1 MLSTFKRYIKSY
13 WFVHFSTKGF
23 HQSEHELKAKY
34 YSEDSKTIELKSTEI
49 VFMVDGRFI
58 HGGLTDRLRGIT
70 SLYHYCKERGI
81 QYYLNYSYPF
91 ELAQFLE
98 PNKYNWLINKSC
110 ITYNSNQAIPIVIN
124 DWQFDVRLHKSY
136 LDKIISKNKGKQ
148 IHIYSNTP
156 YFKNSFKQDFKELF
170 RPSSIVQHRVNETI
184 QMIGEPY
191 IAMVF
196 RFQQLLGDFKETG
209 YKTLPEKEQNL
220 LIQHCINKVNELRN
234 NRHCDKLVLV
244 TSDSSTF
251 LQTICQKLDFVRIIP
266 GKVVHMDHTSD
277 ASNEVYM
284 KSFVDL
290 FVLSKAEKIYLLQTG
305 NMYHSGFAK
314 YASMVEE
321 TSYEEIIF

>member
-1 MLSTFKRYIKSY
+1 MLSILKQYIKSY
-13 WFVHFSTKGF
+13 WFVHFSAKGF
-23 HQSEHELKAKY
+23 HQSEQKLKAKY
-34 YSEDSKTIELKSTEI
+34 YSEKFNTIKLKNTEI
-49 VFMVDGRFI
+49 VFMVDGRFV

-70 SLYHYCKERGI
+70 GLYHYCQKKGI
-81 QYYLNYSYPF
+81 QYYLNYTYPF
-91 ELAQFLE
+91 ELSQFLE
-98 PNKYNWLINKSC
+98 PNKYNWQINTDH

-136 LDKIISKNKGKQ
+136 LDKVISKNKGKQ

-156 YFKNSFKQDFKELF
+156 YFKSTFKQDFKELF
-170 RPSSIVQHRVNETI
+170 QPSFALQHRVDETI
-184 QMIGEPY
+184 HMIGKPY

-209 YKTLPEKEQNL
+209 YKTLSIKERDL

-234 NRHCDKLVLV
+234 NKHSNKLILV
-244 TSDSSTF
+244 TSDSTTF
-251 LQTICQKLDFVRIIP
+251 LQAICHELDFVRIIP
-266 GKVVHMDHTSD
+266 GKVVHMDHTSN

-290 FVLSKAEKIYLLQTG
+290 LVLSKAEKIYLLQTG

-314 YASMVEE
+314 YASMIEE

>member
-13 WFVHFSTKGF
+13 WFVNFSTKGF
-23 HQSEHELKAKY
+23 HQSEQELKAQY
-34 YSEDSKTIELKSTEI
+34 YSENSKTIELKSTEI

-81 QYYLNYSYPF
+81 QYYLNYTYPF
-91 ELAQFLE
+91 ELSQFLK
-98 PNKYNWLINKSC
+98 PNKYNWLINTSR
-110 ITYNSNQAIPIVIN
+110 ITYNSSQAIPIVIN

-136 LDKIISKNKGKQ
+136 LDRVISKNKGKQ

-156 YFKNSFKQDFKELF
+156 YFKNTFKQDFKELF
-170 RPSSIVQHRVNETI
+170 RPTFVLQHRVDEIIN
-184 QMIGEPY
+184 MIGKPY

-209 YKTLPEKEQNL
+209 YKTLPINEQKL
-220 LIQHCINKVNELRN
+220 LIQYCINKVNELHKN
-234 NRHCDKLVLV
+234 KHSSKLILA
-244 TSDSSTF
+244 TSDSTTF
-251 LQTICQKLDFVRIIP
+251 LQAVCQELDFVRMIP

-277 ASNEVYM
+277 ASNDIYM

-305 NMYHSGFAK
+305 DMYHSGFAK
-314 YASMVEE
+314 YASMIEE

>member
-1 MLSTFKRYIKSY
+1 MLSSFKQYIKSY
-13 WFVHFSTKGF
+13 WLVHFSAKGF
-23 HQSEHELKAKY
+23 HQSEQELKAKY
-34 YSEDSKTIELKSTEI
+34 YSDNSKTIELKSTEI

-81 QYYLNYSYPF
+81 QYYLNYTYPF
-91 ELAQFLE
+91 ELSLFLE
-98 PNKYNWLINKSC
+98 PNKYNWLININH

-136 LDKIISKNKGKQ
+136 LDKVISENKGKQ

-156 YFKNSFKQDFKELF
+156 YFKNTFKQDFNELF
-170 RPSSIVQHRVNETI
+170 HPSSILQRRVDETV
-184 QMIGEPY
+184 QMIGESY

-220 LIQHCINKVNELRN
+220 LIQHCINQVNELRN
-234 NRHCDKLVLV
+234 NRHRDKLVLV
-244 TSDSSTF
+244 TSDSLTF
-251 LQTICQKLDFVRIIP
+251 LQAISKKLDFVRIIP
-266 GKVVHMDHTSD
+266 GRVVHMDHTSD

-284 KSFVDL
+284 KSFIDL
-290 FVLSKAEKIYLLQTG
+290 LVLSKAEKIYLLQTG
-305 NMYHSGFAK
+305 DMYHSGFAK
-314 YASMVEE
+314 QASMIEN
-321 TSYEEIIF
+321 TPYEELIF